1 MEDVLIPIVMF
12 LVMGVVLC
20 TFFFLRYRARQE
32 IQHTLR
38 FAVEHGKD
46 LSPELLE
53 ALHADLGGS
62 TRDLRRGVI
71 SVALA
76 LAIAIF
82 ALLEREVHV
91 LGVAAFPLLVGLA
104 YIGLWYFNPRRN
116 A

>member
-1 MEDVLIPIVMF
+1 MGDWIPIVLF
-12 LVMGVVLC
+12 LVIGVVLC

-38 FAVEHGKD
+38 FAVEHGKE

-53 ALHADLGGS
+53 ALHADLGGGN
-62 TRDLRRGVI
+62 RDLRRGVI

-76 LAIAIF
+76 IAVGVF
-82 ALLEREVHV
+82 ALLEQEAEL
-91 LGVAAFPLLVGLA
+91 LGIAAFPLMVGVA
-104 YIGLWYFNPRRN
+104 YIGLWYFNPRRT